1 MPRII
6 FNVFSLYRWMIP
18 FRARFSVLFHNTA
31 DSQRLHFNVITDY
44 RFLAHSQFTGFL
56 ISQNTDSHFVSFV
69 SFRKLHEAFYTK
81 QGNKICTFVP
91 VHSSK
96 EKFRSFVCDRQKKY
110 IYIYFFFFIFLFF
123 WRPSFWASEK
133 VDVQVIAWVKDKCR
147 ITVLENSD
155 HQNHLQKQYFL
166 GVPLSQNIERRS
178 VKNHN

>member
-1 MPRII
+1 
-6 FNVFSLYRWMIP
+6 MIP

-81 QGNKICTFVP
+81 QGNKICTFVS

-96 EKFRSFVCDRQKKY
+96 EKFRSFVCDRQKIY
-110 IYIYFFFFIFLFF
+110 IYIYFFFFFFFFLATIFLGL
-123 WRPSFWASEK
+123 RKSRCSSYRLSK
-133 VDVQVIAWVKDKCR
+133 RQM
-147 ITVLENSD
+147 
-155 HQNHLQKQYFL
+155 QNHGARKF
-166 GVPLSQNIERRS
+166 
-178 VKNHN
+178 